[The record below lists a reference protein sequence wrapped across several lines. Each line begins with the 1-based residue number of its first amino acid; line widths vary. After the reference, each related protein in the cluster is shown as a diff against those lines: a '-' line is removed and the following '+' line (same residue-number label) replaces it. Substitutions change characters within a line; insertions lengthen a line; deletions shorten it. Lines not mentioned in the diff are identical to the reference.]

1 MKKFMIVLVGAVL
14 LGGCNLD
21 NDAKS
26 EAVDR
31 AEHVDSTDNTI
42 EETGKEEVHSS
53 YTVADYI
60 KSVEG
65 NLEANSDALI
75 EKLKKVQTYNFYSEV
90 ELLDFVADR
99 NDFNLSITMFSMD
112 RVANEVFYEGK
123 DSSIFSGS
131 VGIVED
137 VPFSIVLGNEIDDFW
152 NFYEENDEE
161 LDTLEKQAITNWF
174 ADCWEKANGQMI
186 ELPSYFCF
194 HDDYESFD
202 LKKREQISDD
212 EKWAE

>member
-1 MKKFMIVLVGAVL
+1 MIVLLGAVL
-14 LGGCNLD
+14 LGGCNPD
-21 NDAKS
+21 NDSKS
-26 EAVDR
+26 EAVDT
-31 AEHVDSTDNTI
+31 ADHVDSTDNII
-42 EETGKEEVHSS
+42 EETDREVNPS

-75 EKLKKVQTYNFYSEV
+75 AKLKEVQTYNFYSEV
-90 ELLDFVADR
+90 ELLDFVAER
-99 NDFNLSITMFSMD
+99 NDFYLSITMFSMD

-123 DSSIFSGS
+123 DSGIFSGS
-131 VGIVED
+131 EGMVED

-152 NFYEENDEE
+152 HFYEQNDEE
-161 LDTLEKQAITNWF
+161 LDALEKQAITKWF
-174 ADCWEKANGQMI
+174 AECWEKANGQAI

-194 HDDYESFD
+194 QDEYESFD